1 LATAGLGLP
10 AGRRARHL
18 EPLSF
23 LLNDGGVLLG
33 AGWLGD
39 AWHLYFVQ
47 EASREVAVMSMFGPA
62 WVART
67 VLDLGVSDYLTF
79 THPSLARM
87 SLAYAMLG
95 LLKFLARY
103 YCAPAP

>member
-1 LATAGLGLP
+1 MAFLLAAVLGIWSRCL
-10 AGRRARHL
+10 
-18 EPLSF
+18 